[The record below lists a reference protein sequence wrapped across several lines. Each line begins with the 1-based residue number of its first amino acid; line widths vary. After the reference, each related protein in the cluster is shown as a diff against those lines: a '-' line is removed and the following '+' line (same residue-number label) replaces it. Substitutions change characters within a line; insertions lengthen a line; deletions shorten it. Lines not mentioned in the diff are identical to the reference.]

1 MTTRKGPPTRE
12 MDAKAHSEIMTPP
25 ENSSAAAESEHV
37 DGIAGHL
44 LTPLEVETATGEVIV
59 IPRHATV
66 HVLAKEVGYEDVGL
80 EDMAEA
86 AQIVEETAK

>member
-1 MTTRKGPPTRE
+1 MTTQ
-12 MDAKAHSEIMTPP
+12 DSASSHSGST
-25 ENSSAAAESEHV
+25 AA

-44 LTPLEVETATGEVIV
+44 LTPLEVETDSGEVVV

-80 EDMAEA
+80 DDMAEA
-86 AQIVEETAK
+86 AQLTEETHP